1 MGVVI
6 KAKRDGYR
14 RAGLAHKVAG
24 TFYQDGDLSE
34 RQLAVLRADLHLLV
48 VEGVQEDALQA
59 DQGNAELMQEM
70 RNALAEL
77 TQETS
82 AAIAMLERDLEQA
95 RADLGAATSGL
106 SAMVALQQAAPG
118 LVVESLKLLE
128 PADPAQEGVIC
139 ILADNLAALIAE
151 HLQPQNKTP
160 EAQVDGIQSTLGTSV
175 EPPSAA
181 PVQAVVAATGNQ
193 SAVVSPEKAPGKR
206 GKVAQKDAD

>member
-1 MGVVI
+1 MGTVI

-24 TFYQDGDLSE
+24 TFYPDGDLSE
-34 RQLAVLRADLHLLV
+34 QQLAVLRADAHLLV

-59 DQGNAELMQEM
+59 DQDNAELLQEM
-70 RNALAEL
+70 GTTIAALEH
-77 TQETS
+77 
-82 AAIAMLERDLEQA
+82 DLEQA
-95 RADLGAATSGL
+95 RAGLKSACSDL
-106 SAMVALQQAAPG
+106 VAELERQKAIPG
-118 LVVESLKLLE
+118 LVVEALKLLE

-139 ILADNLAALIAE
+139 IMADSLAALITE

-181 PVQAVVAATGNQ
+181 PVQAVAAATGDQ
-193 SAVVSPEKAPGKR
+193 SAGVSPEKAPGKR
-206 GKVAQKDAD
+206 GKAAQKDAD

>member
-1 MGVVI
+1 MGTVI
-6 KAKRDGYR
+6 KAKRDGFR

-34 RQLAVLRADLHLLV
+34 QQLAVLRADPHLLV

-59 DQGNAELMQEM
+59 DQDNAELLLELGTTIA
-70 RNALAEL
+70 ALEH
-77 TQETS
+77 
-82 AAIAMLERDLEQA
+82 DLDQA
-95 RADLGAATSGL
+95 RAGLKSACYDLTAAL
-106 SAMVALQQAAPG
+106 DRQKAAPG
-118 LVVESLKLLE
+118 LVVEALKLLE

-139 ILADNLAALIAE
+139 IMADSLAALITE

-181 PVQAVVAATGNQ
+181 SVQAVVAATGDQ
-193 SAVVSPEKAPGKR
+193 PAGVSPEKAPGKR
-206 GKVAQKDAD
+206 GKAAQKDAD